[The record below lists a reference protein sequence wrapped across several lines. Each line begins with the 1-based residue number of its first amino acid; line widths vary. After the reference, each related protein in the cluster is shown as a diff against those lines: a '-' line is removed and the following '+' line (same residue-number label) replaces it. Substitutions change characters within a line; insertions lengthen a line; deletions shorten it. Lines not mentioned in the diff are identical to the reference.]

1 MKVLYVTI
9 KDKTKQGDFQEI
21 MCLRALRSVLGD
33 DCIDYPK
40 KKILYNDFSEVSKE
54 SLHGRGFTLYD
65 PIQDISDRSFEDVDV
80 VIYGYVNKNNYVND
94 TYPEVEALKKPTF
107 FIDGHD
113 DADVV
118 IKPCF
123 KHERLEEVEDVHPLW
138 FSIPSSKIRDIDLSK
153 KDQLIQKTAP
163 PFSRFGPQVLGIPG
177 RQLYVFSDEQSY
189 YDDMARSWFG
199 LTCRKGSWDSL
210 RHLEIIASGSLLL
223 FRDLIK
229 KPETA
234 SPLGIP
240 APSYSTPQELE
251 AIVERL
257 LPDGKV
263 TSEYVRILKEQ
274 REWLLNTATD
284 EVLGNHI
291 VNTLKELCELKK

>member
-1 MKVLYVTI
+1 MKALYVTI
-9 KDKTKQGDFQEI
+9 EDKTKQGDFQEI

-40 KKILYNDFSEVSKE
+40 KRILYNDFSEVSKE
-54 SLHGRGFTLYD
+54 SLHGKGFTLYD
-65 PIQDISDRSFEDVDV
+65 PIQDVADRSFEDIDV

-113 DADVV
+113 GADVV

-123 KHERLEEVEDVHPLW
+123 KHERFEEIEDVYPLW

-153 KDQLIQKTAP
+153 KDQLIQNTAP
-163 PFSRFGPQVLGIPG
+163 PFSRFGPQVLGLPG
-177 RQLYVFSDEQSY
+177 RQLYIFSDEESY
-189 YDDMARSWFG
+189 YNDMARSWFG

-210 RHLEIIASGSLLL
+210 RHLEILASGSLLL
-223 FRDLIK
+223 FRDYDK

-234 SPLGIP
+234 SPLELP
-240 APSYSTPQELE
+240 AISYSSESELTD
-251 AIVERL
+251 IINRL
-257 LPDGKV
+257 LPECAP
-263 TSEYVRILKEQ
+263 SQEYLRILHLQ
-274 REWLLNTATD
+274 RRWLLSTAT
-284 EVLGNHI
+284 EEALGNHI
-291 VNTLKELCELKK
+291 IKTIKELL